1 MPMEK
6 VFISDNGG
14 AKRDEKYTVRL
25 GTREK

>member
-6 VFISDNGG
+6 IFISDNGG
-14 AKRDEKYTVRL
+14 AKRHDKHAARL

>member
-14 AKRDEKYTVRL
+14 AKRRNICSMRL